1 MFRVLLK
8 KYSDKFQLYFNE
20 KKIAIIGAGIAGLT
34 LANFIKKFT
43 DHEFMVYER
52 EESLSLEEGYGI
64 QLAINSVKILSQINF
79 NKINDENVFYPKIID
94 FYNIQNEKI
103 CDLNLS
109 KFNSIDSKYTTL
121 KRSTL
126 IELLKEDIYTQHLR
140 FGKKIK
146 EVSELKDK
154 VLIKFDDNTNDLV
167 DFVVAAD
174 GIFSNT
180 RSFFEKKKIE
190 PKFKKAVAVRLIL
203 NSKSELDINEE
214 NISLMLGSNSHI
226 VLYPINK
233 KKELNMVCIMRCK
246 KYEPDNITHLI
257 QEIVL
262 KQNPKLKN
270 IFENEIKTW
279 PLYFSPKIIPSSNK
293 KVFYIGDA
301 FNGFLPT
308 IAQGAGQS
316 IESAFEIFNLLTK
329 DKLDK
334 ENNYFEIRSKRAKII
349 RSRSNFNFFAFHF
362 SSKIMQNVRNLFLKF
377 LVKRKFFVKRYLG
390 KVYKN

>member
-1 MFRVLLK
+1 MK
-8 KYSDKFQLYFNE
+8 

-34 LANFIKKFT
+34 LANLLKKHT

-52 EESLSLEEGYGI
+52 EESLSLDEGYGI
-64 QLAINSVKILSQINF
+64 QLAINSIKILNQINF
-79 NKINDENVFYPKIID
+79 DKINNEKIFQPKTID
-94 FYNIQNEKI
+94 FYNIQNKKI

-109 KFNSIDSKYTTL
+109 KFNSSEAKYTTL
-121 KRSTL
+121 QRSTL
-126 IELLKEDIYTQHLR
+126 IEFLKEDIYTQHLR
-140 FGKKIK
+140 FGKKMK

-167 DFVVAAD
+167 DFVIAAD

-180 RSFFEKKKIE
+180 RSFFETKKNE
-190 PKFKKAVAVRLIL
+190 PRFKKAIAARVIL
-203 NSKSELDINEE
+203 KSKSEFDINEE

-246 KYEPDNITHLI
+246 KYEPDNVKQLI
-257 QEIVL
+257 QEIIL
-262 KQNPKLKN
+262 KQNPKFKN

-279 PLYFSPKIIPSSNK
+279 PLYFTPKIIPSSNK

-308 IAQGAGQS
+308 LAQGAGQS

>member
-1 MFRVLLK
+1 MK
-8 KYSDKFQLYFNE
+8 KKL
-20 KKIAIIGAGIAGLT
+20 AVIGAGIAGLT
-34 LANFIKKFT
+34 LANFIKKYS

-64 QLAINSVKILSQINF
+64 QLGTNAVKILNQINF
-79 NKINDENVFYPKIID
+79 DKINNEKIFNPKIID
-94 FYNIQNEKI
+94 FYNIQNKKI

-109 KFNSIDSKYTTL
+109 KFNSIEAKYTTL
-121 KRSTL
+121 QRSTL
-126 IELLKEDIYTQHLR
+126 IEFLKEDIYTQHLR

-174 GIFSNT
+174 GIFSST

-190 PKFKKAVAVRLIL
+190 PKFKKAVAVRVIL
-203 NSKSELDINEE
+203 NFKSDFNINEE
-214 NISLMLGSNSHI
+214 NISLMLGSRSHI

-246 KYEPDNITHLI
+246 KYEPDNIKQLV
-257 QEIVL
+257 QEIIL

-279 PLYFSPKIIPSSNK
+279 PLYFSPKIIPSTNK

-308 IAQGAGQS
+308 LAQGAGQS
-316 IESAFEIFNLLTK
+316 IESAFEIFNLLK
-329 DKLDK
+329 NGKLDK
-334 ENNYFEIRSKRAKII
+334 DNNYFKIRSKKVKII
-349 RSRSNFNFFAFHF
+349 RNRSNFNFFAFHF
-362 SSKIMQNVRNLFLKF
+362 SSAIMQNIRNLFLKI
-377 LVKRKFFVKRYLG
+377 LIKRKFFVKKYLG

>member
-1 MFRVLLK
+1 MK
-8 KYSDKFQLYFNE
+8 

-34 LANFIKKFT
+34 LANLIKKYT

-64 QLAINSVKILSQINF
+64 QLASNSIKILNKIDF
-79 NKINDENVFYPKIID
+79 NKINNEKIFHPKIID

-109 KFNSIDSKYTTL
+109 KFNSVEARYTTL
-121 KRSTL
+121 QRSTL
-126 IELLKEDIYTQHLR
+126 IEFLKEDIYTQHLR
-140 FGKKIK
+140 FGKKMK

-167 DFVVAAD
+167 DFVIAAD

-180 RSFFEKKKIE
+180 RSFFETKKNE
-190 PKFKKAVAVRLIL
+190 PRFKKAIAARVIL
-203 NSKSELDINEE
+203 KSKSEFDISEE

-246 KYEPDNITHLI
+246 KYEPDNIKQLV

-270 IFENEIKTW
+270 IFEDEIKTW
-279 PLYFSPKIIPSSNK
+279 PLYFTPKIIPSSNK

-308 IAQGAGQS
+308 LAQGAGQS
-316 IESAFEIFNLLTK
+316 IESAFEIYNLLTK

-334 ENNYFEIRSKRAKII
+334 ENNYFKIRSKRAKII

-362 SSKIMQNVRNLFLKF
+362 SSKIMQNIRNLFLKF
-377 LVKRKFFVKRYLG
+377 LVKRRFFVKSYLG

>member
-1 MFRVLLK
+1 MK
-8 KYSDKFQLYFNE
+8 

-34 LANFIKKFT
+34 LANLLKKHT

-64 QLAINSVKILSQINF
+64 QLATNSIKILNQINF
-79 NKINDENVFYPKIID
+79 DKINNEKIFHPRTVD
-94 FYNIQNEKI
+94 FYDIQNKKI

-109 KFNSIDSKYTTL
+109 KFNTPEAKYTTL
-121 KRSTL
+121 QRSTL
-126 IELLKEDIYTQHLR
+126 IEFLKEDIYTQHLR
-140 FGKKIK
+140 FGKKMK

-167 DFVVAAD
+167 DFVIAAD

-180 RSFFEKKKIE
+180 RSFFETKKNE
-190 PKFKKAVAVRLIL
+190 PRFKKAIAARVIL
-203 NSKSELDINEE
+203 KSKSEFDINEE

-246 KYEPDNITHLI
+246 KYEPDKVKKLV
-257 QEIVL
+257 QEIIL
-262 KQNPKLKN
+262 KQNPKFKN

-279 PLYFSPKIIPSSNK
+279 PLYFTPKIIPSSNK

-308 IAQGAGQS
+308 LAQGAGQS

-334 ENNYFEIRSKRAKII
+334 ENNYFEIRSKKAKII
-349 RSRSNFNFFAFHF
+349 RNRSNFNFFAFHF

-377 LVKRKFFVKRYLG
+377 LVKRKFFIKRYLG
-390 KVYKN
+390 KVYNN

>member
-1 MFRVLLK
+1 MK
-8 KYSDKFQLYFNE
+8 

-34 LANFIKKFT
+34 LANLIKKYT
-43 DHEFMVYER
+43 GHEFMVYER
-52 EESLSLEEGYGI
+52 EENLSLEEGYGI
-64 QLAINSVKILSQINF
+64 QLAKNSIKILNRINF
-79 NKINDENVFYPKIID
+79 DKINNEKIFHPKIID
-94 FYNIQNEKI
+94 FYNIQNKKI

-109 KFNSIDSKYTTL
+109 KFNSSEAKYTTL
-121 KRSTL
+121 QRSTL
-126 IELLKEDIYTQHLR
+126 IEFLKEDIYTQHLR
-140 FGKKIK
+140 FGKKMK

-167 DFVVAAD
+167 DFVIAAD

-180 RSFFEKKKIE
+180 RSFFEKKKNE
-190 PKFKKAVAVRLIL
+190 PRFKKAIAARVIL
-203 NSKSELDINEE
+203 KSKSEFDINEE

-246 KYEPDNITHLI
+246 KYEPDNVKQLV
-257 QEIVL
+257 QEIIL
-262 KQNPKLKN
+262 KQNPKFKN

-279 PLYFSPKIIPSSNK
+279 PLYFTPKIIPSSNK

-308 IAQGAGQS
+308 LAQGAGQS

-377 LVKRKFFVKRYLG
+377 LLKRKFFVKRYLG
-390 KVYKN
+390 KVYKD

>member
-1 MFRVLLK
+1 MK
-8 KYSDKFQLYFNE
+8 

-34 LANFIKKFT
+34 LANLIKKFT
-43 DHEFMVYER
+43 DHDFMVYER

-64 QLAINSVKILSQINF
+64 QLATNGVKILNQINF
-79 NKINDENVFYPKIID
+79 NKIDNQKIFNPKTID
-94 FYNIQNEKI
+94 FYNIKNEKI

-109 KFNSIDSKYTTL
+109 KFNSNETKYTTL
-121 KRSTL
+121 QRSTL
-126 IELLKEDIYTQHLR
+126 IEFLKEDIYTQHLR

-154 VLIKFDDNTNDLV
+154 ILIKFEDNTNDLV

-203 NSKSELDINEE
+203 NSKSELNINEE
-214 NISLMLGSNSHI
+214 NISLMLGSNSHV
-226 VLYPINK
+226 VLYPINQ
-233 KKELNMVCIMRCK
+233 KKELNMVCIIRCK
-246 KYEPDNITHLI
+246 KYDPDNTKQLI
-257 QEIVL
+257 QETIL
-262 KQNPKLKN
+262 KQNFKLKN
-270 IFENEIKTW
+270 IFDNEIKTW
-279 PLYFSPKIIPSSNK
+279 PLYFSPKIAPSSNK

-308 IAQGAGQS
+308 LAQGAGQS
-316 IESAFEIFNLLTK
+316 IESAFEVFDLLK
-329 DKLDK
+329 NDKLDK
-334 ENNYFEIRSKRAKII
+334 DNNYFENRSKRAQII
-349 RSRSNFNFFAFHF
+349 RNRSNFNFFAFHF
-362 SSKIMQNVRNLFLKF
+362 SSAIMQNIRNLFLKF

>member
-1 MFRVLLK
+1 MK
-8 KYSDKFQLYFNE
+8 KKL
-20 KKIAIIGAGIAGLT
+20 AIIGAGIAGLT
-34 LANFIKKFT
+34 LANLIKKNS
-43 DHEFMVYER
+43 DHEFMVYEK

-64 QLAINSVKILSQINF
+64 QLATNSVKILNQISF
-79 NKINDENVFYPKIID
+79 DKIHNEKIFHPKTID
-94 FYNIQNEKI
+94 FYNIENEKI

-109 KFNSIDSKYTTL
+109 KFSSSEAKYTTL
-121 KRSTL
+121 QRSTL
-126 IELLKEDIYTQHLR
+126 IEFLKEEIYTQHLR

-180 RSFFEKKKIE
+180 RSFFEIKKNE
-190 PKFKKAVAVRLIL
+190 PRFKKAVAARVIL
-203 NSKSELDINEE
+203 NSKSEFDINEE

-226 VLYPINK
+226 VIYPINK

-246 KYEPDNITHLI
+246 KYEPDNVKHLV

-279 PLYFSPKIIPSSNK
+279 PLYFTPKIIPSSNK

-308 IAQGAGQS
+308 LAQGAGQS

-362 SSKIMQNVRNLFLKF
+362 SSKIMQNLRNLFLKF
-377 LVKRKFFVKRYLG
+377 LVKRKFFVKGYLG

>member
-1 MFRVLLK
+1 MK
-8 KYSDKFQLYFNE
+8 

-34 LANFIKKFT
+34 LANLLKKHT

-64 QLAINSVKILSQINF
+64 QLATNSIKILNQINF
-79 NKINDENVFYPKIID
+79 DKINNEKIFHPKTID
-94 FYNIQNEKI
+94 FYNIQNKKI

-109 KFNSIDSKYTTL
+109 KFNSPEAKYTTL
-121 KRSTL
+121 QRSTL
-126 IELLKEDIYTQHLR
+126 IEFLKEDIYTQHLR
-140 FGKKIK
+140 FGKKMK

-167 DFVVAAD
+167 DFVIAAD

-180 RSFFEKKKIE
+180 RSFFETKKNE
-190 PKFKKAVAVRLIL
+190 PRFKKAIAARVIL
-203 NSKSELDINEE
+203 KSKSEFDINEE

-246 KYEPDNITHLI
+246 KYEPDNVKQLV
-257 QEIVL
+257 QEIIL

-270 IFENEIKTW
+270 IFEKEIKTW

-308 IAQGAGQS
+308 LAQGAGQS

-377 LVKRKFFVKRYLG
+377 LVKRKFFIKGYLG

>member
-1 MFRVLLK
+1 MK
-8 KYSDKFQLYFNE
+8 

-34 LANFIKKFT
+34 LANLIKKYT

-64 QLAINSVKILSQINF
+64 QLATNSIKILNQIHF
-79 NKINDENVFYPKIID
+79 NKINDEKIFHPKTID
-94 FYNIQNEKI
+94 FYSIQNEKI

-109 KFNSIDSKYTTL
+109 KFNSVEAKYTTL
-121 KRSTL
+121 QRSNL
-126 IELLKEDIYTQHLR
+126 IEFLKEDIYTQHLR

-154 VLIKFDDNTNDLV
+154 VLIKFGDNTNDLV
-167 DFVVAAD
+167 DFVIAAD

-180 RSFFEKKKIE
+180 RSFFEKKKVE
-190 PKFKKAVAVRLIL
+190 PKFKKAIAARVIL
-203 NSKSELDINEE
+203 DSKSELDINVE
-214 NISLMLGSNSHI
+214 NISLMLGNNSHI

-246 KYEPDNITHLI
+246 KYEPENVKQLFR
-257 QEIVL
+257 EIVL
-262 KQNPKLKN
+262 KQNPKFKN

-279 PLYFSPKIIPSSNK
+279 PLYFTPKIIPSSNK

-308 IAQGAGQS
+308 LAQGAGQS
-316 IESAFEIFNLLTK
+316 IESAFEIFNLLK
-329 DKLDK
+329 NDKLDK
-334 ENNYFEIRSKRAKII
+334 DNNYFEIRSKRAKII

-362 SSKIMQNVRNLFLKF
+362 SSSVAQKIRNIILKF
-377 LVKRKFFVKRYLG
+377 LVKRKTFIKAYLNP
-390 KVYKN
+390 VYKK

>member
-1 MFRVLLK
+1 MK
-8 KYSDKFQLYFNE
+8 

-34 LANFIKKFT
+34 LANLIKKYT

-52 EESLSLEEGYGI
+52 EESLSLDEGYGI
-64 QLAINSVKILSQINF
+64 QLAVNSVKILNQISF
-79 NKINDENVFYPKIID
+79 NKINNEKIFHPKTID
-94 FYNIQNEKI
+94 FYNIQKKKI

-109 KFNSIDSKYTTL
+109 KFNSPEAKYTTL
-121 KRSTL
+121 QRSTL
-126 IELLKEDIYTQHLR
+126 IEFLKEDIYTQHLR

-154 VLIKFDDNTNDLV
+154 VLIKFDNNTNDLV

-180 RSFFEKKKIE
+180 RSFFEKKKVE
-190 PKFKKAVAVRLIL
+190 PRFKKAIAARVIL
-203 NSKSELDINEE
+203 NSKSELDLNEE
-214 NISLMLGSNSHI
+214 NISLMFGANSHI

-233 KKELNMVCIMRCK
+233 KKELNIVCIMRCK
-246 KYEPDNITHLI
+246 KYDPDNTKQLI

-262 KQNPKLKN
+262 KQNPDLKN
-270 IFENEIKTW
+270 IFDNEMKTW
-279 PLYFSPKIIPSSNK
+279 PLYFTPKILPSTNK

-308 IAQGAGQS
+308 LAQGAGQS
-316 IESAFEIFNLLTK
+316 IESAFEIFNLLK
-329 DKLDK
+329 NDKLDK
-334 ENNYFEIRSKRAKII
+334 DNNYFEIRSKRAKII
-349 RSRSNFNFFAFHF
+349 RSRSNLNFFVFHF
-362 SSKIMQNVRNLFLKF
+362 SSKITQNIRNLFLKF
-377 LVKRKFFVKRYLG
+377 LIKRKFFVKRYLG